1 MKKITKVLM
10 LSVILILSSLVIF
23 AQQVQK
29 RDAGP
34 TGKKKTISTANFDN
48 AEDNPNE
55 KPRTVVTS
63 RAIWDLQYAFPM
75 DAPSGLVSLAGA
87 ESDGV
92 FVYATKWNGPEI
104 VKFDAT
110 GNYIETFTIAGVSNL
125 RDLAFDG
132 TYMYGA
138 AANTTVFKMDFTT
151 QTLVSTFTAPTAV
164 RAIAYDSDDNAFWA
178 NNFSTNLVKFD
189 ESGANLGTIIGP
201 PSMYGAAYDNFNAG
215 GPYLWIFTGTSTGGG
230 CQVEQMDIA
239 TGTLTGESHSVSGDL
254 GAVIAG
260 GLYITEDLI
269 SGKRTL
275 GGTGQGAG
283 DVAFG
288 YEFGDTGGGASC
300 DYQVELTDPGFGD
313 GWNGGTLSVFVDGA
327 AVLTNVT
334 LSSGAGPVYYTFG
347 VTSGAEITTD
357 YTPGGWPYENH
368 YKILDADGLVV
379 FQTGWPNGNP
389 IDLGPGIL
397 FGFCAVLGDV

>member
-164 RAIAYDSDDNAFWA
+164 RAIAYDSDDNL
-178 NNFSTNLVKFD
+178 S
-189 ESGANLGTIIGP
+189 
-201 PSMYGAAYDNFNAG
+201 
-215 GPYLWIFTGTSTGGG
+215 
-230 CQVEQMDIA
+230 
-239 TGTLTGESHSVSGDL
+239 
-254 GAVIAG
+254 
-260 GLYITEDLI
+260 LI
-269 SGKRTL
+269 H
-275 GGTGQGAG
+275 
-283 DVAFG
+283 
-288 YEFGDTGGGASC
+288 
-300 DYQVELTDPGFGD
+300 
-313 GWNGGTLSVFVDGA
+313 
-327 AVLTNVT
+327 
-334 LSSGAGPVYYTFG
+334 
-347 VTSGAEITTD
+347 I
-357 YTPGGWPYENH
+357 
-368 YKILDADGLVV
+368 
-379 FQTGWPNGNP
+379 
-389 IDLGPGIL
+389 
-397 FGFCAVLGDV
+397 